1 MNESV
6 AKQETHGC
14 LWRHDR
20 VMGSRRACHV
30 AILALTGLSWDHPAL
45 NWFLVCEMGGTT
57 PNLQVRRREQE
68 CELPVSLVSPFSEQS
83 PVWLPAALT
92 QLTGSFCKF
101 PPSQQARPSAPSS
114 SSLPRCSSIS
124 FHDSHAPGS
133 PVSSEA
139 ALVPPVGLPL
149 SPQVVP
155 FLLTGNLLNPAQPSP
170 DHSCPAP
177 TPGPPKFLSH
187 KVGARALSPSLNS
200 VASTSREH
208 VTPSPGHHLQSLPSP
223 YPSPPCLGHA
233 GPCSCLNSLGPGGPA
248 PSAWSPALSADADQA
263 PSSPR
268 GGLSPY
274 WRPFLITLV
283 ESRSPFQPLLALLFA
298 ARTVTWYVFVSW
310 LFTETVVTATP
321 DAQRTGSAVCWVSDH
336 SHCCQLSPPL
346 H

>member
-14 LWRHDR
+14 LWRHDQE
-20 VMGSRRACHV
+20 MGSRRACHV
-30 AILALTGLSWDHPAL
+30 AILALTGLGWDYPAL
-45 NWFLVCEMGGTT
+45 NRFLVCEMGGTT
-57 PNLQVRRREQE
+57 PNLQARRREQE
-68 CELPVSLVSPFSEQS
+68 CELPVSLVSSFSEQS

-101 PPSQQARPSAPSS
+101 PPSQQAQPSAPSS

-124 FHDSHAPGS
+124 FHDSYTPGS

-139 ALVPPVGLPL
+139 ALVPPAGLPL

-170 DHSCPAP
+170 HHSRPAP
-177 TPGPPKFLSH
+177 TPGPPNFLSQ
-187 KVGARALSPSLNS
+187 KVGARAFSPSLNS
-200 VASTSREH
+200 VASTFQRTCHPKPWPPPTVAAQPVSFL
-208 VTPSPGHHLQSLPSP
+208 TLPGPRWPLL
-223 YPSPPCLGHA
+223 LLELA
-233 GPCSCLNSLGPGGPA
+233 GPWRPCSLRLEPG
-248 PSAWSPALSADADQA
+248 SVCRQA

-268 GGLSPY
+268 CGLSTY
-274 WRPFLITLV
+274 WRPSLITLM

-298 ARTVTWYVFVSW
+298 ARAVTWYVFVSW

-321 DAQRTGSAVCWVSDH
+321 DARHTGSAICSVSDH
-336 SHCCQLSPPL
+336 SHCCQLSPPP